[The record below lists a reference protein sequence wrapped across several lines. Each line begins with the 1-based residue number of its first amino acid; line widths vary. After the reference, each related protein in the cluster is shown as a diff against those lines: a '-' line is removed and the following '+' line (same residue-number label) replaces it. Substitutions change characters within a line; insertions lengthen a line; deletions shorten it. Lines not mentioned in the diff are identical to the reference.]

1 MVKVGINGFGRIG
14 RLSMRAAWEMPE
26 LEIVHVNE
34 IKGGAST
41 AAYMLQVKPS
51 GLVTCRKQLT
61 ERCLQFDSVHGRW
74 NHECV
79 AAADGNSFD
88 VDGKKVQTCY
98 DLGFS

>member
-41 AAYMLQVKPS
+41 AAYMLQVKPTL
-51 GLVTCRKQLT
+51 GWLR
-61 ERCLQFDSVHGRW
+61 
-74 NHECV
+74 
-79 AAADGNSFD
+79 AGNF
-88 VDGKKVQTCY
+88 
-98 DLGFS
+98 